1 MLGKHPNFLLKYF
14 KCDEKLNIFYNSYSS
29 TRWAV
34 QLYTSLRDNSKLTH
48 LRVGDNNISDDVCS
62 VICEELSINATLT
75 VLYIWGNPL
84 TEECLR
90 LIMKALQYNDTLHL
104 LDVSAYTKDIR
115 KLNYFSNLEMRSE
128 QAEDVI

>member
-1 MLGKHPNFLLKYF
+1 M
-14 KCDEKLNIFYNSYSS
+14 
-29 TRWAV
+29 
-34 QLYTSLRDNSKLTH
+34 QLYTSLQDNSKLTH
-48 LRVGDNNISDDVCS
+48 LWVGDNNISDDVCS

-90 LIMKALQYNDTLHL
+90 LIMKALQYNDTLQL

>member
-48 LRVGDNNISDDVCS
+48 LWVGDNNISDDVCS